1 MSNNWYSILYLQIL
15 RPYSNVSNLK
25 IWDFFTSEDLHRGAP
40 YDLDLEE
47 GEGQGEELEAEAMG
61 VTRRRT
67 LNACYH
73 NILLQQP
80 DYFWA
85 KAQVIPPF

>member
-1 MSNNWYSILYLQIL
+1 M
-15 RPYSNVSNLK
+15 
-25 IWDFFTSEDLHRGAP
+25 EDLHRGAP

-80 DYFWA
+80 DYFWS
-85 KAQVIPPF
+85 KAQVNSQILCLHYGRHYILLHVRKDKDSWEWVLFP